1 MLNYRVGL
9 GQTTGSTRNY
19 TGWLVDNLG
28 PYGINSLRFGLL
40 TGYSTHAGSTSII
53 IENIMIMN
61 DSRNGTDHE
70 HQCVT
75 MGNMMIQ
82 DYSDTIFLLYV
93 TLLVS
98 ITYIRGLCM
107 YTCYNIIPRVDG
119 AIRSSYVC
127 IYLFSNQ

>member
-9 GQTTGSTRNY
+9 DQTTGSTRNY
-19 TGWLVDNLG
+19 IGWLVDNLG

-40 TGYSTHAGSTSII
+40 TGYSTHADGTSII
-53 IENIMIMN
+53 IENIMMN
-61 DSRNGTDHE
+61 DSRNGTE

-82 DYSDTIFLLYV
+82 DYSDTIFLLRV

-107 YTCYNIIPRVDG
+107 YVYM
-119 AIRSSYVC
+119 
-127 IYLFSNQ
+127 L